1 MLHRFK
7 DEQDGFTLIEL
18 LVVILIVGIL
28 AAIALPTF
36 LGQQRKAQD
45 GNAKS
50 DARNLAP
57 YIESCF
63 VTTEDYLQ
71 CTTGVLNATG
81 LSIGTGPG
89 QVTETPKADGY
100 TITAYSKSGNEFTI
114 DKSFSTY
121 TRTCVDPGD
130 GGCPDDGTW

>member
-1 MLHRFK
+1 VLHRFK

-50 DARNLAP
+50 NARNLTP

-63 VTTEDYLQ
+63 VTTEDYTQ
-71 CTTGVLNATG
+71 CTVAVLGADG
-81 LSIGTGPG
+81 LPIGNGPG
-89 QVTETPKADGY
+89 EVTETPKADGY
-100 TITAYSKSGNEFTI
+100 TIVAYSKSGNEFTI
-114 DKSFSTY
+114 DKSGGSY
-121 TRTCVDPGD
+121 TRTCLTAGE
-130 GGCPDDGTW
+130 GGCHADGTW

>member
-1 MLHRFK
+1 VLHRFK

-36 LGQQRKAQD
+36 LGQQTKAQD

-50 DARNLAP
+50 NARNLAP

-63 VTTEDYLQ
+63 VTTEDYTQ
-71 CTTGVLNATG
+71 CTPAVLNADG
-81 LSIGTGPG
+81 LPIGNGPG

-100 TITAYSKSGNEFTI
+100 TITAYSKSGTEFTI
-114 DKSFSTY
+114 DKSFQTY
-121 TRTCVDPGD
+121 TRTCSDPGH
-130 GGCPDDGTW
+130 GGCPAGGTW